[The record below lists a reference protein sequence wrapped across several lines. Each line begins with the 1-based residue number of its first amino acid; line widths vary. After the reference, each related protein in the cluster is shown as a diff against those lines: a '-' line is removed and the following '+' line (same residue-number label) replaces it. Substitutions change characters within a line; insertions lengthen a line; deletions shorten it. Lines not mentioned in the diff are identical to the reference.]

1 MAGAR
6 IIGAEKS
13 RAGEGHFSSF
23 PHEYAKVETVCSYP
37 VQIRRRA
44 VGFAIFYVIAIIVLI
59 LHFTGWLRNHNLE
72 WIIYILA
79 VLVFPAVL
87 YL

>member
-1 MAGAR
+1 M
-6 IIGAEKS
+6 
-13 RAGEGHFSSF
+13 
-23 PHEYAKVETVCSYP
+23 
-37 VQIRRRA
+37 
-44 VGFAIFYVIAIIVLI
+44 GFAIFYVIAIIVLI